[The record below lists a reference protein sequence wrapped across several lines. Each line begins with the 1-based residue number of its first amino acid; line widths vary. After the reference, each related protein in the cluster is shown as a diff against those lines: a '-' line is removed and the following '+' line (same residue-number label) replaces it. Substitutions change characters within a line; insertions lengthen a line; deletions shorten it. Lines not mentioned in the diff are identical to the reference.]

1 MKERFSPALPSES
14 YLRTCQGG
22 YRTFGFDET
31 VLEEALRATREEMEN
46 E

>member
-1 MKERFSPALPSES
+1 MASTYYVISEIS